1 MADIV
6 ELLKKLSKSTNEAG
20 EPFEH
25 RKGTVETVNPL
36 TIRIDQ
42 KILLEEDELILTHL
56 VRDHNVDISVSHET
70 EEFELIEGAPTDI
83 KKHKH
88 EYKGKKKIMLHYGLK
103 VGEDVVLLKVQGGQT
118 YIVLDKYTPPETEG
132 EWL

>member
-1 MADIV
+1 M